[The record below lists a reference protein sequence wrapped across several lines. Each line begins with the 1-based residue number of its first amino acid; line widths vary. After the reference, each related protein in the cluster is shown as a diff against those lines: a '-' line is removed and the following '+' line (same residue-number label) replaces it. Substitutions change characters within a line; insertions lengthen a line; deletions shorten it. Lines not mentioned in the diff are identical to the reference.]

1 MVSDRL
7 RLTME
12 DVAALHTEMA
22 ALIRAG
28 VPLDRALADLGR
40 DLSGSIGQALTQIG
54 QRLEAGEPL
63 DQIFQDPTIGI
74 PAPYRVVME
83 AGIRSGNLTAALED
97 VATAARRAAETRRI
111 IRYAIAYP
119 VTIALVAYMAL
130 VLLVIYFF
138 PLLSDVSEGL
148 LLERTPSIVVM
159 HWLREHLA
167 WWVPWP
173 PVVIALAVWGLGRV
187 TPRDAGLGISARP
200 SRWRKVLQQ
209 LSPTYVMRLSQLA
222 TLSDLLGLL
231 VAHQVPLDQ
240 AVQLAAQATGS
251 NTWITAALDIAQR
264 LQRGETAEAAFRAV
278 PTFPAVAGW
287 LAWGA
292 SSHITEAKGA
302 GKSAGPGLSATPSEP
317 LAARALRR
325 VAESYRE
332 QASTALE
339 RLAIYLPAFCTSVI
353 GGAVVFC
360 YAGTL
365 FLPYYELMFRLGV
378 SP

>member
-1 MVSDRL
+1 MVSEHL
-7 RLTME
+7 RLTIE
-12 DVAALHTEMA
+12 DVAALHTEIA
-22 ALIRAG
+22 ALMRAG

-40 DLSGSIGQALTQIG
+40 DLSGHVGQAFQQIG
-54 QRLEAGEPL
+54 QRLEAGESL
-63 DQIFQDPTIGI
+63 EKIFQDPAIGI

-83 AGIRSGNLTAALED
+83 AGIRSGHLAAALED
-97 VATAARRAAETRRI
+97 VAAAARRAAETRRV

-119 VTIALVAYMAL
+119 ITIALIAYLAL

-138 PLLSDVSEGL
+138 PLLSQVSKGL
-148 LLERTPSIVVM
+148 LLETTPSILIM
-159 HWLREHLA
+159 QWLREHLA

-173 PVVIALAVWGLGRV
+173 PLVVALLVWRLRRV
-187 TPRDAGLGISARP
+187 TPTDAGWGTSARP
-200 SRWRKVLQQ
+200 SRWRHWLER

-231 VAHQVPLDQ
+231 VAHRVPLDQ
-240 AVQLAAQATGS
+240 AVLLAAQATGS
-251 NTWITAALDIAQR
+251 STWMSAAREIAHR
-264 LQRGETAEAAFRAV
+264 LQQGESAEAAFRAA

-292 SSHITEAKGA
+292 SSHASHASSSNPSVTTAQPLAAK
-302 GKSAGPGLSATPSEP
+302 P

-332 QASTALE
+332 QADAALE
-339 RLAIYLPAFCTSVI
+339 QLAIYLPAFCTSVI
-353 GGAVVFC
+353 GGAVVFG
-360 YAGTL
+360 YASTL

>member
-1 MVSDRL
+1 MSDRL

-40 DLSGSIGQALTQIG
+40 DLTGSIGQALTQIG

-97 VATAARRAAETRRI
+97 VAAAARRAAETRRI

-302 GKSAGPGLSATPSEP
+302 GKSAGQGLSATPSEP

-332 QASTALE
+332 QASTARE
-339 RLAIYLPAFCTSVI
+339 RLAIYLPAFGTSVI